1 MFAKLED
8 AVKLPEP
15 KVKVP
20 LLIMVPFA
28 IIFPAPPVK
37 IPPELMVVFGRL
49 IEYVLFAN
57 VIGDGIIKSLL
68 TIYKL
73 ILIKLIYIT
82 VLCLLSI

>member
-8 AVKLPEP
+8 AVKFPAP

-68 TIYKL
+68 TVVFPPRVFIPLVPLSTKL
-73 ILIKLIYIT
+73 L
-82 VLCLLSI
+82 